1 MPKAAVASKNALKAG
16 SRVVAAIEMKGVP
29 AGTPGKV
36 IHVQGLTWTR
46 YWVWFDNGL
55 RVGTLHRDKLMTLD
69 EWSRRGDV
77 VEAAVATH
85 AGPEAAASSAA
96 PSGDVGGVP
105 AHLIERSR
113 LARERLA
120 AKKG

>member
-1 MPKAAVASKNALKAG
+1 MPKAAVASKNALTAG

-46 YWVWFDNGL
+46 SWVWFDNGP

-77 VEAAVATH
+77 TEAAVATQ
-85 AGPEAAASSAA
+85 AGPAVAASGAA

-113 LARERLA
+113 LARERSA